1 MFDLDILDEQETIEV
16 YLTAF
21 HKNLL
26 WSEEKIGNAILK
38 LEDMSDYK
46 MTEWFY
52 LKNDKD
58 EFVG

>member
-1 MFDLDILDEQETIEV
+1 MIEV
-16 YLTAF
+16 NLTAF
-21 HKNLL
+21 HRNL
-26 WSEEKIGNAILK
+26 WRSEEKIGNAILK